1 MADNRPP
8 PRRVHVVGAGLAGLA
23 ASLRLAEAGVA
34 VVLHEAARQAG
45 GRCRSYDDASLGCRI
60 DNGNHLLIAGN
71 RAAMA
76 YLRAIGAADTLIGP
90 PQPAY
95 PFLDLASGERWVVR
109 PNAGRVPWWLLDA
122 ERRVPGT
129 RVLDYLRALRL
140 AMAGGDDTVIDVLDR
155 RATIFHRLWQP
166 LAVAALNTEVERGAA
181 VLLGRV
187 LRESFGAGGDACR
200 PLVPREGLSESLID
214 PALARLAALGAELRL
229 GSRLRGIDVANDRV
243 ATLSFD
249 GGSETLGQD
258 EAMVLA
264 VTAPV
269 AARLLPDLTAPD
281 EFRAIVNAHYRVTAP
296 AASPLFVGLVGGAAE
311 WVFRKREV
319 LSVTISAGDRFIDT
333 PADELAALL
342 WRDVARAYELRDDT
356 LPQWQIV
363 KERRATFAATPA
375 QLRRRPGAAT
385 RWANLALAGDW
396 TATGLPATIEGAIRS
411 GFAAAERL
419 LHG

>member
-1 MADNRPP
+1 
-8 PRRVHVVGAGLAGLA
+8 
-23 ASLRLAEAGVA
+23 
-34 VVLHEAARQAG
+34 
-45 GRCRSYDDASLGCRI
+45 LGCRI

-122 ERRVPGT
+122 ERRVQGT

-311 WVFRKREV
+311 WVFRKR
-319 LSVTISAGDRFIDT
+319 
-333 PADELAALL
+333 
-342 WRDVARAYELRDDT
+342 
-356 LPQWQIV
+356 
-363 KERRATFAATPA
+363 
-375 QLRRRPGAAT
+375 
-385 RWANLALAGDW
+385 
-396 TATGLPATIEGAIRS
+396 
-411 GFAAAERL
+411 
-419 LHG
+419 

>member
-1 MADNRPP
+1 MRAPQR

-45 GRCRSYDDASLGCRI
+45 GRCRSYDDATLGCRI

-71 RAAMA
+71 RAAMD
-76 YLRAIGAADTLIGP
+76 YLRALGAADTLIGP
-90 PQPAY
+90 PEPSY

-122 ERRVPGT
+122 GRRVPGT

-140 AMAGGDDTVIDVLDR
+140 AVARDDDTVADTLDPN
-155 RATIFHRLWQP
+155 ATIFRRLWQP
-166 LAVAALNTEVERGAA
+166 LAVAALNTEVKQGAA
-181 VLLGRV
+181 VLLARV
-187 LRESFGAGGDACR
+187 LRESFGAGGAACR
-200 PLVPREGLSESLID
+200 PLMPREGLSESLVE
-214 PALARLAALGAELRL
+214 PALTRLASLGAELRL
-229 GSRLRGIDVANDRV
+229 GSRLRGIDLADQRV

-249 GGSETLGQD
+249 SGAEALAPD
-258 EAMVLA
+258 EAIVLA

-269 AARLLPDLTAPD
+269 AARLLPGLAAPE
-281 EFRAIVNAHYRVTAP
+281 EFRAIVNAHYRIAAS

-333 PADELAALL
+333 PADKLAALL
-342 WRDVARAYELRDDT
+342 WRDVVRAYDLRGET
-356 LPQWQIV
+356 LPPWQIV

-375 QLRRRPGAAT
+375 QLRRRPPAAT
-385 RWANLALAGDW
+385 RWTNLVLAGDW

-411 GFAAAERL
+411 GFAAAAHL
-419 LHG
+419 LRI